1 MSDEVIIVDH
11 IETPSKFTLGGM
23 KGAGESGAVGVV
35 PAIILAVSDALCAYR
50 PWITTMP
57 LTPNNV
63 MKIMGI

>member
-1 MSDEVIIVDH
+1 
-11 IETPSKFTLGGM
+11 M